1 MSTCTITPV
10 SAFQSTNLNNKI
22 CSFTDLSTRVQR
34 TLGAP
39 LISLE
44 VHQDQMFEFIA
55 IAAEFF
61 TKFAGYTREYL
72 VFDSN
77 LYTINKGIRL
87 DHLYTLANKNLT
99 LENKIEHKSRTP
111 EASYYW
117 TRPDSVYVAVSAI
130 DSSYFTSMSGLSSV
144 LGDGILANQIFNKA
158 TYNEVMS
165 YNSSLSSQFIIKDD
179 DCDTRGG
186 STITAGASAQWN
198 RMFDYDLME
207 YRKVIDV
214 TAFDEGS
221 STGINT
227 LFTIEQTMAQQ
238 TYFSYAMGN
247 YGFDLVS
254 WYILKEW
261 LETREKLLA
270 MKRDVK
276 FDPYTQI
283 LQFYPEPKNT
293 RFYGV
298 ISCYVEKTVKEV
310 IKEYWVYQYVLALTK
325 IAIGHVRGKYAN
337 MQLFGGGSVNGADLL
352 SDGLKEKERLELMML
367 EGSTTGY
374 GDSDPPLF
382 FVG

>member
-1 MSTCTITPV
+1 
-10 SAFQSTNLNNKI
+10 
-22 CSFTDLSTRVQR
+22 
-34 TLGAP
+34 
-39 LISLE
+39 
-44 VHQDQMFEFIA
+44 
-55 IAAEFF
+55 
-61 TKFAGYTREYL
+61 
-72 VFDSN
+72 
-77 LYTINKGIRL
+77 
-87 DHLYTLANKNLT
+87 
-99 LENKIEHKSRTP
+99 
-111 EASYYW
+111 
-117 TRPDSVYVAVSAI
+117 
-130 DSSYFTSMSGLSSV
+130 MSGLSSV

-179 DCDTRGG
+179 DYDTRGG

>member
-44 VHQDQMFEFIA
+44 IHQDQMFEFIS
-55 IAAEFF
+55 IAVEFF
-61 TKFAGYTREYL
+61 TKFSGYTREYL

-87 DHLYTLANKNLT
+87 DHLYTLANQNLT
-99 LENKIEHKSRTP
+99 LENKIDHQSRTP

-117 TRPDSVYVAVSAI
+117 TRPDSVYVATSAI
-130 DSSYFTSMSGLSSV
+130 DGSYFTSMSGLSSV

-165 YNSSLSSQFIIKDD
+165 YNPSLSSNFIIKDD

-198 RMFDYDLME
+198 RMYDYDLMD
-207 YRKVIDV
+207 YRRVIDV

-221 STGINT
+221 TTGINT

-298 ISCYVEKTVKEV
+298 ISCYVEKTIKEV
-310 IKEYWVYQYVLALTK
+310 IKEHWVYQYVLALTK
-325 IAIGHVRGKYAN
+325 IAIGHVRGKYGG
-337 MQLFGGGSVNGADLL
+337 MQLFGGGTINGADLL
-352 SDGLKEKERLELMML
+352 QDGLKEKERLELMML

-374 GDSDPPLF
+374 GDSDPPMF